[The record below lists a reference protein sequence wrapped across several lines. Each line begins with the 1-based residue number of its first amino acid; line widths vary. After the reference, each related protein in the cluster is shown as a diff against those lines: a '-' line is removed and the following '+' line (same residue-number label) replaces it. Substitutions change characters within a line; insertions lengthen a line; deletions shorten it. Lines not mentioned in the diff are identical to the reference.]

1 MAETELT
8 LSVLNKQNKKKI
20 NCALVSM
27 FGIFLTDRSLSL
39 ILVNNRPCTILAEIL
54 LYTWRICGT
63 ALNQEFFHSLSFF
76 LFTKVFLLFLWH
88 SFFHELDNRG
98 GYRGLEALVG
108 YWKNVTIGKKPVLFR
123 PRELWELKV
132 WMMTKLQKEKRSQET
147 EDLQLARARTT
158 QEVVCFVSQDH
169 QLARAW
175 TTREVNF
182 RTGRPSVKHHHFN
195 SLSAPG
201 INLPLVRS
209 GSLPSSVW
217 YQRSFRWKFGHLP
230 LSRLRL
236 QMP

>member
-1 MAETELT
+1 
-8 LSVLNKQNKKKI
+8 
-20 NCALVSM
+20 
-27 FGIFLTDRSLSL
+27 
-39 ILVNNRPCTILAEIL
+39 
-54 LYTWRICGT
+54 
-63 ALNQEFFHSLSFF
+63 
-76 LFTKVFLLFLWH
+76 
-88 SFFHELDNRG
+88 
-98 GYRGLEALVG
+98 
-108 YWKNVTIGKKPVLFR
+108 
-123 PRELWELKV
+123 
-132 WMMTKLQKEKRSQET
+132 MTNLQKEKRSQET

-217 YQRSFRWKFGHLP
+217 YQRSFR
-230 LSRLRL
+230 
-236 QMP
+236 